1 MSKRRRR
8 ESKKR
13 KRDKKE
19 TNTKR
24 MEDKT
29 IANREILRRK
39 RNKVL
44 FKRRRERME

>member
-1 MSKRRRR
+1 M
-8 ESKKR
+8 SKKR

-24 MEDKT
+24 MEDKMT
-29 IANREILRRK
+29 TNREILRRK
-39 RNKVL
+39 RNKIL